1 MKYPEVPHGLI
12 KQLEQQFPDKSP
24 RSDPGAFGLG
34 VLAGQQIV
42 IDLIRH
48 HYERQQERTHVH
60 T

>member
-1 MKYPEVPHGLI
+1 MKFPEVPHGLI

-34 VLAGQQIV
+34 VLAGQQRV

-48 HYERQQERTHVH
+48 HYERQQERS
-60 T
+60 